1 MLFFMEIT
9 LLGIYFLQSQQD
21 RPIYIRFQQNDKG
34 DWVPTSGCHSIPI
47 QQLMGISGGIAL
59 AILIVVITTAYL
71 VMLYRDRK
79 RWKEFEAE
87 KKENEKRFGEAVNP
101 IYGEWLLT

>member
-1 MLFFMEIT
+1 MLFIMENT
-9 LLGIYFLQSQQD
+9 LGIYFLQSQQD

-101 IYGEWLLT
+101 IYGEWFLT